1 MIIEMH
7 LLLLVKDY
15 IMSCYNHHVQ
25 VIIAIALNFKMA
37 ALHFVKY
44 LWGIDKS
51 NSIKWNYEEHKRL
64 AEHFIKQRDEVFADW
79 LQKAS

>member
-37 ALHFVKY
+37 ALHF
-44 LWGIDKS
+44 DKS

>member
-1 MIIEMH
+1 
-7 LLLLVKDY
+7 
-15 IMSCYNHHVQ
+15 
-25 VIIAIALNFKMA
+25 MA

-51 NSIKWNYEEHKRL
+51 NSRKLNYEEHERL
-64 AEHFIKQRDEVFADW
+64 AEHFIKQRDEVCADW